1 MLNKILRNA
10 FLPEAVTS
18 LESIIPSLESEGAD
32 GSTVVEREYEI
43 YGRVDDLSV
52 LKEKAAR
59 TEYQEQWGMPCNAG
73 SEAGIS
79 GNIRVRMTREGD
91 DGEQK
96 YTMTIKVKGKDSN
109 QENEMEITEDTFN
122 IFSSLVPNGLIKTRY
137 IFPVR
142 DTEFEL
148 EVDVFQDADGN
159 ECNIVK
165 IDLEV
170 PEGTDVNAI
179 TMPFKLEE
187 PRLIKPGQ
195 KSQED
200 LDYVRKLFS
209 EQYEVKNPQH
219 TPKAEE
225 GTDDDISDEDD
236 TSADDVDDQ
245 DTGNAEEGED
255 SASEE
260 PQDNA
265 ASIS

>member
-18 LESIIPSLESEGAD
+18 LESLIPSLEGEGGD
-32 GSTVVEREYEI
+32 GSTVIEREYEI

-52 LKEKAAR
+52 LKEKAER

-96 YTMTIKVKGKDSN
+96 YTMTIKVKGTDSN
-109 QENEMEITEDTFN
+109 KENEMDITEDTFN

-148 EVDVFQDADGN
+148 EVDVFHDADGN

-179 TMPFKLEE
+179 TMPFKLED

-209 EQYEVKNPQH
+209 EQYEVKNPLH
-219 TPKAEE
+219 TPKEE
-225 GTDDDISDEDD
+225 SGEDDLGEEDD
-236 TSADDVDDQ
+236 TSAEEADDVND
-245 DTGNAEEGED
+245 GAGED
-255 SASEE
+255 GEDGTSEPE
-260 PQDNA
+260 QDNA

>member
-1 MLNKILRNA
+1 MLNKILKQA
-10 FLPEAVTS
+10 FLPEPVTS
-18 LESIIPSLESEGAD
+18 LESLIPSMESEGAD
-32 GSTVVEREYEI
+32 GSTVIEREYEI

-52 LKEKAAR
+52 LKEKAER

-73 SEAGIS
+73 SDAGIN

-109 QENEMEITEDTFN
+109 EENEMDITEDTFN
-122 IFSSLVPNGLIKTRY
+122 IFSRLVPNGLIKTRY
-137 IFPVR
+137 VFPVR

-148 EVDVFQDADGN
+148 EVDVFHDADGN

-219 TPKAEE
+219 TPKEEE
-225 GTDDDISDEDD
+225 GTGDETGDEDD
-236 TSADDVDDQ
+236 TSAEDANDQ
-245 DTGNAEEGED
+245 DTGDADDSED
-255 SASEE
+255 NASEQE
-260 PQDNA
+260 QDNA